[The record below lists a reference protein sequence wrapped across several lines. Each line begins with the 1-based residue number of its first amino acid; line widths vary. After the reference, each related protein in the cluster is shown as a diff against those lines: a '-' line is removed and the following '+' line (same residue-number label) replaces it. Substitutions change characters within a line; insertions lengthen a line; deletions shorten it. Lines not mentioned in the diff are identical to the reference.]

1 VADKLVLLVEGKDDE
16 HVFYALLNYHAIP
29 RSYRIKD
36 KQGISNLLS
45 TLEVELLASDLE
57 RLGIIIDAD
66 VDIAARWQSLRDILR
81 NSGYTHIPSLPQT
94 GGTLI
99 TEEGHPV
106 VGIWIMPDNSVP
118 GMLEHFVQFLV
129 PPGDNLWDKSIRCID
144 GIPNSDRLFPTQH
157 LIKAQL
163 HTWLAWQEEPG
174 SPIGL
179 AIVKRYL
186 DANAIH
192 AQRLVAWVRRLFDL
206 AP

>member
-16 HVFYALLNYHAIP
+16 HVFYALLNYHGIP
-29 RSYRIKD
+29 RIYCIKN

-45 TLEVELLASDLE
+45 TLDVELLASELE
-57 RLGIIIDAD
+57 KLGIIVDAD
-66 VDIAARWQSLRDILR
+66 VDIATRWQSLKDILR
-81 NSGYTHIPSLPQT
+81 NSGYTQIPNLPQAD
-94 GGTLI
+94 GTII

-129 PPGDNLWDKSIRCID
+129 PPGDTLWDKAIRCID
-144 GIPNSDRLFPTQH
+144 GIPNSDRFFPTQH

-179 AIVKRYL
+179 AIVRRYL

-192 AQRLVAWVRRLFDL
+192 GQRLVAWIRKLFDL